1 MADPVSYSKPLSPL
15 KELHNSKPIT
25 RTNKSLSFTNHTLC
39 KSLFF
44 VLFLF
49 LIPLL
54 PSQAPEFI
62 GQSTIFTKF
71 RDLAPLLFIGLAVCY
86 GLFSS
91 RNVEDFDSESPPNY
105 PDDPE
110 SSYVSRIFQVP
121 SISYDGSENLS
132 GYDEKN
138 MYQNLNSQNY
148 SGESMING
156 TNGHELNKTGSQY
169 CRDDESMVNGT
180 NGHEL
185 NKTGSQYCRDDE
197 SMVDDTHGNEQNKG
211 GSLNA
216 ENDSENSFENGDS
229 NAVQAWNSQYYQ
241 SKPMVAG
248 SQPNYSLDEYGNL
261 GQVNDHRPLGLPIRS
276 FNPRIRILDSS
287 LLNESATS
295 FLASDSSDGPGRIA
309 NENDFG
315 DIHPTSFEE
324 GFNETVALSSEIPWH
339 PRSEMQEIR
348 EKVGSFAGDSSHFR
362 SLSVDETQF
371 ESLKSQSFRST
382 TSLSFQRSPG
392 PKPLGPSHSRPLSVD
407 EAQLESLKLQSFRS
421 MTSLSSQGSSSSY
434 SPTTLSPSRSVSS
447 ELPNS
452 ETEELGKNKSYRASY
467 PPASQPIATWKAGA
481 PLNAFHLRRYNGG
494 SLFPKDSRRSLKDE
508 LKDLKGKWNEHTVRS
523 GETKQG
529 SLRSDQKPAVPVK
542 TSSLKG
548 RFIRTIRASGHAAET
563 IKAGE
568 VSGNHIDEKV
578 GKICD
583 EAQTVNVGKN
593 EMKRG
598 PDNMLHD
605 SDKKNLDTRHHVP
618 KPTRSKYKKNER
630 EVFSESLTVES
641 TEESESK
648 TDNSRVT
655 SDEHSVHHV
664 NMLHGSD
671 KKNSDTHHHV
681 PKPTHS
687 KYKKNERE
695 VFSESLTVESTEES
709 ESKTDNSR
717 VTSDEHSVHHVNMLH
732 GSDKKNSDTH
742 HHVPKP
748 THSKYKKNEREV
760 FSESLTVE
768 STEESESKTDNSRV
782 TSDEHSVP
790 ATNID
795 AGDYSSEVDK
805 KAGEFIAKFREQIR
819 LQKVASTERSRGKR
833 LNATHVR

>member
-1 MADPVSYSKPLSPL
+1 ML
-15 KELHNSKPIT
+15 KILT
-25 RTNKSLSFTNHTLC
+25 LNHL
-39 KSLFF
+39 
-44 VLFLF
+44 
-49 LIPLL
+49 
-54 PSQAPEFI
+54 
-62 GQSTIFTKF
+62 
-71 RDLAPLLFIGLAVCY
+71 
-86 GLFSS
+86 
-91 RNVEDFDSESPPNY
+91 PNY

-148 SGESMING
+148 SGESMINGNNGRELNKTGSQYCRDDESMING

-248 SQPNYSLDEYGNL
+248 SQPNYSLDEY
-261 GQVNDHRPLGLPIRS
+261 
-276 FNPRIRILDSS
+276 
-287 LLNESATS
+287 
-295 FLASDSSDGPGRIA
+295 DSSDGPGRIA

-467 PPASQPIATWKAGA
+467 PPASQPLATWKAGA
-481 PLNAFHLRRYNGG
+481 PLNAFHLRRYN
-494 SLFPKDSRRSLKDE
+494 
-508 LKDLKGKWNEHTVRS
+508 VRS
-523 GETKQG
+523 GETGQG

-709 ESKTDNSR
+709 ER
-717 VTSDEHSVHHVNMLH
+717 
-732 GSDKKNSDTH
+732 
-742 HHVPKP
+742 
-748 THSKYKKNEREV
+748 
-760 FSESLTVE
+760 
-768 STEESESKTDNSRV
+768 
-782 TSDEHSVP
+782 
-790 ATNID
+790 
-795 AGDYSSEVDK
+795 DYSSEVDK

>member
-49 LIPLL
+49 LIPLF
-54 PSQAPEFI
+54 PSQAPGFI
-62 GQSTIFTKF
+62 SQSTIFTKF
-71 RDLAPLLFIGLAVCY
+71 RDHAPLLFIGLAVCY
-86 GLFSS
+86 GLYSS
-91 RNVEDFDSESPPNY
+91 RNVEDFDSESPPHY
-105 PDDPE
+105 PDDSQ

-121 SISYDGSENLS
+121 PISYDGSENLS
-132 GYDEKN
+132 GYDEKH

-169 CRDDESMVNGT
+169 CGDDESMVDGT

-197 SMVDDTHGNEQNKG
+197 SMVDDTNGNEQNKG

-216 ENDSENSFENGDS
+216 ENHSENSFENGDS

-261 GQVNDHRPLGLPIRS
+261 GQVNDHRPLGLPIKS
-276 FNPRIRILDSS
+276 LNPRIRILDSS

-315 DIHPTSFEE
+315 DIPPTSFEE

-348 EKVGSFAGDSSHFR
+348 EKVGSFSGDSSHFR

-371 ESLKSQSFRST
+371 ESRKSQSFRST

-392 PKPLGPSHSRPLSVD
+392 PQPLGPSHSRPLSVD
-407 EAQLESLKLQSFRS
+407 EAQLESLKSQSFRS
-421 MTSLSSQGSSSSY
+421 MASLSSQGSSSSY

-467 PPASQPIATWKAGA
+467 PPASQPLASWKAGA

-494 SLFPKDSRRSLKDE
+494 SLFPKDSRRILKDE
-508 LKDLKGKWNEHTVRS
+508 MKDLKGKWNEHTVRS
-523 GETKQG
+523 GETGQG

-605 SDKKNLDTRHHVP
+605 SDKKNSDTRHHVP

-630 EVFSESLTVES
+630 EVFSESLTAES

-648 TDNSRVT
+648 TDNSRVS

-687 KYKKNERE
+687 E
-695 VFSESLTVESTEES
+695 
-709 ESKTDNSR
+709 
-717 VTSDEHSVHHVNMLH
+717 
-732 GSDKKNSDTH
+732 
-742 HHVPKP
+742 
-748 THSKYKKNEREV
+748 YKKNEREV

-819 LQKVASTERSRGKR
+819 LQKVASAERSRGKR
-833 LNATHVR
+833 LNGTHVR

>member
-25 RTNKSLSFTNHTLC
+25 RTDKSLSFTDHKLC
-39 KSLFF
+39 KPLFF

-49 LIPLL
+49 LIPLF

-62 GQSTIFTKF
+62 SQSTIFIKF
-71 RDLAPLLFIGLAVCY
+71 RDLAPPLFIGLAVCY
-86 GLFSS
+86 GLFSR
-91 RNVEDFDSESPPNY
+91 RNVEDFDSEPPLHY
-105 PDDPE
+105 SDDSQ

-121 SISYDGSENLS
+121 PISYDGPEKLS
-132 GYDEKN
+132 RYDDKN
-138 MYQNLNSQNY
+138 VNQNLNSQYY
-148 SGESMING
+148 SG
-156 TNGHELNKTGSQY
+156 
-169 CRDDESMVNGT
+169 ESMVNGT

-197 SMVDDTHGNEQNKG
+197 SMVSGTKGHELNKTGSRYCRDGESMVNGINDHELNKTGSQYFRDDESMADDTNGNEQNEG

-229 NAVQAWNSQYYQ
+229 NVVQALNSQYFQ
-241 SKPMVAG
+241 SKSMVVG

-261 GQVNDHRPLGLPIRS
+261 GQVGQVNDYRSLGLPNRS
-276 FNPRIRILDSS
+276 LNPRIRILDGS
-287 LLNESATS
+287 LLNKSATS
-295 FLASDSSDGPGRIA
+295 FLASCSSDGSGRIE

-315 DIHPTSFEE
+315 DIPPTSFEE
-324 GFNETVALSSEIPWH
+324 GFNETVALSDEIPWH
-339 PRSEMQEIR
+339 PRSEMKEIR

-362 SLSVDETQF
+362 SLSDDETQF

-392 PKPLGPSHSRPLSVD
+392 PKPLGPSLSRPLSVD
-407 EAQLESLKLQSFRS
+407 GAQLESLKSQSFRS
-421 MTSLSSQGSSSSY
+421 TASLSSQGSSSSY
-434 SPTTLSPSRSVSS
+434 SPTTLSPTHSVSS

-452 ETEELGKNKSYRASY
+452 ETEELGKSKSYRASY
-467 PPASQPIATWKAGA
+467 PPASQSLATWKAGP

-494 SLFPKDSRRSLKDE
+494 SLFPKDSRRSLKDG
-508 LKDLKGKWNEHTVRS
+508 LKDLKGKWNEHTVGS
-523 GETKQG
+523 GEMGQG
-529 SLRSDQKPAVPVK
+529 SLRSDQKPEVYVK

-548 RFIRTIRASGHAAET
+548 RFIRTIRASGYAAET

-568 VSGNHIDEKV
+568 VSRNHIDEKV

-583 EAQTVNVGKN
+583 EALTVNVGKN

-598 PDNMLHD
+598 PDNMLH
-605 SDKKNLDTRHHVP
+605 
-618 KPTRSKYKKNER
+618 
-630 EVFSESLTVES
+630 
-641 TEESESK
+641 
-648 TDNSRVT
+648 
-655 SDEHSVHHV
+655 
-664 NMLHGSD
+664 GSD
-671 KKNSDTHHHV
+671 KKNSDTHHHL

-695 VFSESLTVESTEES
+695 VFSESLTVEFIEES
-709 ESKTDNSR
+709 ESKTGNSR
-717 VTSDEHSVHHVNMLH
+717 VSSDEHAVHHVNTLH
-732 GSDKKNSDTH
+732 GSDKKSSDTN

-760 FSESLTVE
+760 FSDSLTVE
-768 STEESESKTDNSRV
+768 STEESESKTANSIMS
-782 TSDEHSVP
+782 SDEHSVP
-790 ATNID
+790 ATDID

-833 LNATHVR
+833 LIDTHAR

>member
-1 MADPVSYSKPLSPL
+1 MILVIFLL
-15 KELHNSKPIT
+15 
-25 RTNKSLSFTNHTLC
+25 R
-39 KSLFF
+39 
-44 VLFLF
+44 VL
-49 LIPLL
+49 
-54 PSQAPEFI
+54 
-62 GQSTIFTKF
+62 
-71 RDLAPLLFIGLAVCY
+71 R
-86 GLFSS
+86 
-91 RNVEDFDSESPPNY
+91 
-105 PDDPE
+105 
-110 SSYVSRIFQVP
+110 
-121 SISYDGSENLS
+121 
-132 GYDEKN
+132 
-138 MYQNLNSQNY
+138 
-148 SGESMING
+148 
-156 TNGHELNKTGSQY
+156 
-169 CRDDESMVNGT
+169 
-180 NGHEL
+180 
-185 NKTGSQYCRDDE
+185 
-197 SMVDDTHGNEQNKG
+197 
-211 GSLNA
+211 
-216 ENDSENSFENGDS
+216 
-229 NAVQAWNSQYYQ
+229 
-241 SKPMVAG
+241 
-248 SQPNYSLDEYGNL
+248 
-261 GQVNDHRPLGLPIRS
+261 
-276 FNPRIRILDSS
+276 
-287 LLNESATS
+287 
-295 FLASDSSDGPGRIA
+295 
-309 NENDFG
+309 
-315 DIHPTSFEE
+315 E

-348 EKVGSFAGDSSHFR
+348 EKAGSFAGDSSHFR

-392 PKPLGPSHSRPLSVD
+392 PQPLGPSHCRPLSVD
-407 EAQLESLKLQSFRS
+407 EAQLESLKSQSFRS

-467 PPASQPIATWKAGA
+467 PPASQPLATWKAGA

-508 LKDLKGKWNEHTVRS
+508 LKGKWNEHTVRS
-523 GETKQG
+523 GETGQG

-605 SDKKNLDTRHHVP
+605 SDKKNSDTRHHVP

-648 TDNSRVT
+648 TDNSRVS
-655 SDEHSVHHV
+655 SDEHPVHHV
-664 NMLHGSD
+664 SMLHGSD

-687 KYKKNERE
+687 KYKN
-695 VFSESLTVESTEES
+695 
-709 ESKTDNSR
+709 
-717 VTSDEHSVHHVNMLH
+717 
-732 GSDKKNSDTH
+732 
-742 HHVPKP
+742 
-748 THSKYKKNEREV
+748 NEREV

-819 LQKVASTERSRGKR
+819 LQKVASAERSRGKR
-833 LNATHVR
+833 LNGTHVR